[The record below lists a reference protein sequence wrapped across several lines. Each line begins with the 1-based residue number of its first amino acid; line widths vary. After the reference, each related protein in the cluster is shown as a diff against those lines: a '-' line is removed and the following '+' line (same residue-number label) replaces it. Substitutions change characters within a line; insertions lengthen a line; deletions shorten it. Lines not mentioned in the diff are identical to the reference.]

1 MSMLT
6 ERGGPTLPRG
16 RGRCDAPSAM
26 LTSGSGDVFVPRF
39 GASWLLL
46 VHLLVTLPLASIV
59 DRSEGSVAAIG
70 VVALAVASF
79 AFFSRRGVA
88 VVSGGYERRTLFGRE
103 RYSLDAIRSVRRYR
117 VRGLR
122 DRGPTGS
129 AAAELVFTDGRSL
142 RVSHHPYSEVSR
154 LADPAVARLAAR
166 AEAAMA
172 SGETVLLPHGRSSL
186 RPGLAMLLAGLA
198 GCVLAI
204 AVPIALQ
211 AGSAPFPV
219 FLAGL
224 GLTFAGARTL
234 LDRFKERGTKSLA
247 LSRHGFRLVDERE
260 PVGTPDTSHFRQ
272 APGERHDW
280 IAWEAITAV
289 DADADALRVG
299 LSGASGWFTLPRIHG
314 SFALAQRLFFDRY
327 ARRASDPAADDLTR

>member
-1 MSMLT
+1 MST
-6 ERGGPTLPRG
+6 
-16 RGRCDAPSAM
+16 SA
-26 LTSGSGDVFVPRF
+26 SGDVFVPRF
-39 GASWLLL
+39 GASWLAL

-70 VVALAVASF
+70 VVALAFASF
-79 AFFSRRGVA
+79 AFFARQGVA
-88 VVSGGYERRTLFGRE
+88 VVSGGYERRTPFGRE

-129 AAAELVFTDGRSL
+129 AAAELVFSDGRSL
-142 RVSHHPYSEVSR
+142 RVSHHPYSEVSG
-154 LADPAVARLAAR
+154 LVDPAVARLAAR

-186 RPGLAMLLAGLA
+186 RPGLAMLLSGLA
-198 GCVLAI
+198 GCALAI
-204 AVPIALQ
+204 AVPIAVQ

-219 FLAGL
+219 FLAGM

-234 LDRFKERGTKSLA
+234 LDRFKERGTRNLA
-247 LSRHGFRLVDERE
+247 LSRHGFRLVDDSE
-260 PVGTPDTSHFRQ
+260 PVGTPDPAHFRQ

-289 DADADALRVG
+289 DAGADALRVG

>member
-1 MSMLT
+1 
-6 ERGGPTLPRG
+6 
-16 RGRCDAPSAM
+16 M
-26 LTSGSGDVFVPRF
+26 LTSGSGDVFVTRF

-70 VVALAVASF
+70 VVALAVAPF

-260 PVGTPDTSHFRQ
+260 PVGTPDPPTSARH
-272 APGERHDW
+272 PGSAMTGSPGRPSPRS
-280 IAWEAITAV
+280 TPTPT
-289 DADADALRVG
+289 RCG
-299 LSGASGWFTLPRIHG
+299 SASR
-314 SFALAQRLFFDRY
+314 
-327 ARRASDPAADDLTR
+327 ARRGGSRSLASTGRLRSPSGSSSTATPAGRATRRPTT